1 MEILAVPAA
10 ARGEFADLIDAMH
23 RLRARVFGE
32 RLDWDVDIKD
42 DREADAYDQ
51 FNPTYILAVST
62 AGAVAGCARLLPAS
76 GPTMLANTFPQLLA
90 SRRLEAHA
98 GMVESSRFCVDT
110 TLDEGRMQG
119 LLHRTTLEMFA
130 GIIEWSMANGYH
142 EIVTATDLR
151 FERILKRA
159 GWPMQRL
166 GRPCTIGSTMAVAG
180 VLPADAASLNR
191 ILAAACRQGHMC
203 TTTSLLAARRGMAS
217 SADLAQSAT
226 PPTENDAG
234 PNEDQITTDAAQ
246 KRIAL

>member
-10 ARGEFADLIDAMH
+10 ARGEFADLIDSMH
-23 RLRARVFGE
+23 RLRARVFGD
-32 RLDWDVDIKD
+32 RLDWDVDIRD

-62 AGAVAGCARLLPAS
+62 TGAVAGCARLLPAT
-76 GPTMLANTFPQLLA
+76 GPTMLANTFPQLLS
-90 SRRLEAHA
+90 SRRLDAHA

-110 TLDEGRMQG
+110 ALDEGRTG
-119 LLHRTTLEMFA
+119 GVLHGTTLEMFA
-130 GIIEWSMANGYH
+130 GIIEWSMANGYY

-166 GRPCTIGSTMAVAG
+166 GRPCPIGSTMAVAG

-191 ILAAACRQGHMC
+191 IRAAACRQEHMC
-203 TTTSLLAARRGMAS
+203 TTTSLLEVARRVTAP
-217 SADLAQSAT
+217 SADLAQAAT
-226 PPTENDAG
+226 QPTEHDAG
-234 PNEDQITTDAAQ
+234 PHEGSDHN
-246 KRIAL
+246 